1 MSADSIFLIRMLS
14 FPCSILSRRLS
25 CFVFVGASQAVT
37 MGLIHQRCLVA
48 GSRTSPIVWHQ
59 RIFDRSPSYVSYWAS
74 SRRRRIESCG
84 CMRFEV
90 RPIGSPF
97 PPVFVYFLHS
107 CITLCHILGLDSYN
121 HFRRFDMT
129 QWSLMTFLHFV
140 LRCFIRSS
148 LVMQLMLSI
157 APDIHITLPLFPAA
171 AVSVSCCL

>member
-1 MSADSIFLIRMLS
+1 
-14 FPCSILSRRLS
+14 
-25 CFVFVGASQAVT
+25 

-171 AVSVSCCL
+171 AVSVSCCLCLCLCLWTLNWGFLSKLRLWPVQFLCFQQQGLAK